1 MSDTSP
7 DTPHSSLAARWIKLD
22 PDLKWLDEWPGGAAE
37 RAMLA
42 THWPFIARP
51 AQLPPEGRWH
61 NWLILAGRGFGKTR
75 AGAEW
80 VKAIAE
86 ADPTARIALIAANL
100 GEARRVM
107 VEGESG
113 ILAVSTPP
121 PPLWL
126 PSLRRLEWANGARA
140 EIFSAADPESLR
152 GPQHSHGW
160 CDELA
165 KWETAGDAATRTWD
179 NYQMGL
185 RLGAHPHTLITTTPK
200 NVPLLRRLLESP
212 DLVITRGRTEENAD
226 NLSPDFAAKMRKLYG
241 NSALARQELDG
252 EMLGDVEGSLWP
264 RTLLDACRLKSG
276 AGPAPPALDT
286 LTRVVVAV
294 DPPAG
299 SRGAACGIIAAAC
312 DAQGRAF
319 VLSDGSVERPRP
331 DQWASAA
338 VALAEAYGADA
349 IIAEANQGGDMVHEV
364 LHASGA
370 TLPVK
375 LVHASRGKTARAEPV
390 AALYEAGRVFHC
402 GVFAALEDELNG
414 LQSGG
419 GYQGQTRSPDR
430 ADALVWA
437 ITALLLGR
445 RGEPK
450 IRR

>member
-1 MSDTSP
+1 MSDTP
-7 DTPHSSLAARWIKLD
+7 LDSLAARWIQLD
-22 PDLKWLDEWPGGAAE
+22 PNLKWLDEWPGGAAQK
-37 RAMLA
+37 AMLA

-51 AQLPPEGRWH
+51 AQLPPPQIEGARWH

-165 KWETAGDAATRTWD
+165 KWEVAGDTANRAWD

-212 DLVITRGRTEENAD
+212 DLAITRGRTEENAA
-226 NLSPDFAAKMRKLYG
+226 NLAPDFAAKMRTLYG
-241 NSALARQELDG
+241 GSALGRQELDG

-264 RTLLDACRLKSG
+264 RVRLDACRVD
-276 AGPAPPALDT
+276 APPLKT
-286 LTRVVVAV
+286 LTRVIVAV

-299 SRGAACGIIAAAC
+299 HKGDACGIIAAGC
-312 DAQGRAF
+312 DASGRAF
-319 VLSDGSVERPRP
+319 VLADSSVKRPRP
-331 DQWASAA
+331 GQWATAA
-338 VALAEAYGADA
+338 VALADAWGADA
-349 IIAEANQGGDMVHEV
+349 IIAEANQGGDMVRAV
-364 LHASGA
+364 LDASGA
-370 TLPVK
+370 SLPVQ
-375 LVHASRGKTARAEPV
+375 LVHASRGKVARAEPV

-402 GVFAALEDELNG
+402 GVFADLEDELNG
-414 LQSGG
+414 LTTGG
-419 GYQGQTRSPDR
+419 GYTGKGRSPDH

-450 IRR
+450 IRQ

>member
-1 MSDTSP
+1 MSDASLE
-7 DTPHSSLAARWIKLD
+7 SLAARWIKLD
-22 PDLKWLDEWPGGAAE
+22 PAMRWLDQWPGSIAE
-37 RAMLA
+37 KALLEK
-42 THWPFIARP
+42 HWPFIARP

-86 ADPTARIALIAANL
+86 ADPAARIALIAANL

-113 ILAVSTPP
+113 ILAISTPP

-140 EIFSAADPESLR
+140 EFFSAADPESLR

-165 KWETAGDAATRTWD
+165 KWETAADAADRAWD

-185 RLGAHPHTLITTTPK
+185 RLGAHPHTLITTTPQ

-212 DLVITRGRTEENAD
+212 DLVVTRGATEDNAA
-226 NLSPDFAAKMRKLYG
+226 NLSPDFAAKMRALYG
-241 NSALARQELDG
+241 QSALARQELDG
-252 EMLGDVEGSLWP
+252 EMLGEVEGSLWP
-264 RTLLDACRLKSG
+264 RAMLDACRAHVPDG
-276 AGPAPPALDT
+276 

-299 SRGAACGIIAAAC
+299 HKGDACGIIAAGC

-319 VLSDGSVERPRP
+319 VLADGSVKRPRP
-331 DQWASAA
+331 DQWAAAA
-338 VALAEAYGADA
+338 VALAEAWGADA
-349 IIAEANQGGDMVHEV
+349 IIAEANQGGDMVAEV
-364 LHASGA
+364 LTACGA
-370 TLPVK
+370 ALPVK
-375 LVHASRGKTARAEPV
+375 LVHASRGKIARAEPV

-414 LQSGG
+414 LTTGGQNGGEYAGSG
-419 GYQGQTRSPDR
+419 RSPDR

-445 RGEPK
+445 RGEP
-450 IRR
+450 RVRS